1 MRVFRQK
8 TVRLFQQFRA
18 EIRCQQAR
26 RADKGRTRRIP
37 GESLL
42 QGAGKNNS
50 VREKRPGRS
59 NADPEGGGRAAR
71 RAQAQQA
78 QARRGQDKRGIRL
91 RTADRQK
98 GAPEGFQRE
107 RRGRRGKGGGYGIVV
122 VHGGL

>member
-1 MRVFRQK
+1 MFSARKRSASSSSSGLKSVVSR
-8 TVRLFQQFRA
+8 RGAPIRA
-18 EIRCQQAR
+18 E
-26 RADKGRTRRIP
+26 P
-37 GESLL
+37 
-42 QGAGKNNS
+42 
-50 VREKRPGRS
+50 
-59 NADPEGGGRAAR
+59 AAR

-98 GAPEGFQRE
+98 DTPEGFQRE